1 MILGADSISF
11 SSNKISILRN
21 LNIQV
26 NVGECIA
33 IVGPNGA
40 GKSTFLN
47 LLANEIESGERKK
60 IHVKEKPLPKWT
72 FTELSI
78 HKSKFS
84 QHNSNDIPLLVD
96 DVVLMGCYP
105 YFDSK
110 PTTEDLQIVE
120 KIMHETD
127 ISHLQK
133 RDYNT
138 LSGGEKQRVHL
149 ARAFVQLENSIE
161 HKMMFLDEPLNNLDV
176 RHQYKTLHL
185 IIDFV
190 KRGNAAI
197 VVPHDL
203 NLAAQFADR
212 IFLMKNG
219 EMVAEGTPDDVFQ
232 SERIS
237 EVYNFPCTI
246 CKNPINNNPLILFGE
261 M

>member
-96 DVVLMGCYP
+96 DVVLMGRYP

-120 KIMHETD
+120 K
-127 ISHLQK
+127 
-133 RDYNT
+133 
-138 LSGGEKQRVHL
+138 
-149 ARAFVQLENSIE
+149 
-161 HKMMFLDEPLNNLDV
+161 
-176 RHQYKTLHL
+176 
-185 IIDFV
+185 
-190 KRGNAAI
+190 
-197 VVPHDL
+197 
-203 NLAAQFADR
+203 
-212 IFLMKNG
+212 
-219 EMVAEGTPDDVFQ
+219 
-232 SERIS
+232 
-237 EVYNFPCTI
+237 
-246 CKNPINNNPLILFGE
+246 
-261 M
+261 